1 MKLLFD
7 DPLFDMFARRALC
20 TMTRG
25 GAEYGECAATAA
37 NIVSGDT
44 RSWYN
49 AWVSTAGRVE
59 ARGSESDSAGHAVS
73 AREAFLR
80 ASTYYRVACL
90 PLFGEP
96 VDGRLVIASDREA
109 SCFTRFAELMTPP
122 VVPVE
127 VPFEG
132 TVLPGY
138 LCLADDARRRRRA
151 TLVGVNG
158 YDSNVHEMYWSHA
171 VPAIRRGY
179 NCLLVD
185 GPGQGRVLIKQGL
198 RMRPDWENVLRPIID
213 FALTRHEIDP
223 DRIAVMGWSLG
234 GFLAPRAVGGGEHR
248 VAALIADPGQYDLL
262 DAVRASLPLPEEI
275 RNRLPDVDPA
285 ELDPYLAGVSAD
297 PMARW
302 RLIQRGLW
310 VHGLKTLGEYVVEMA
325 RYRISDVVGGISCPT
340 LVVWVEDDPIAS
352 YAERLHNALVCPK
365 TFVRFTADEGAGGHT
380 EALNRSRFDQVVFD
394 WLDDL
399 LRPER

>member
-1 MKLLFD
+1 MKLFFD
-7 DPLFDMFARRALC
+7 DPLFDMFAWRAVS
-20 TMTRG
+20 TISRG

-37 NIVSGDT
+37 NIVSGDPT
-44 RSWYN
+44 SWYN
-49 AWVSTAGRVE
+49 AWVSTAGRLE
-59 ARGSESDSAGHAVS
+59 DQGSESDTAGHAVS

-96 VDGRLVIASDREA
+96 VDSRLVVASDREA
-109 SCFTRFAELMTPP
+109 SCFSRFAELMTPP

-138 LCLADDARRRRRA
+138 LCLADDSRHRRA

-171 VPAIRRGY
+171 VPATRRGY

-223 DRIAVMGWSLG
+223 DRIAVMGWSFG
-234 GFLAPRAVGGGEHR
+234 GFLAPRAAGVEHR
-248 VAALIADPGQYDLL
+248 IAALIADPGQYDQLGAIH
-262 DAVRASLPLPEEI
+262 AVLPLPEEI
-275 RNRLPDVDPA
+275 RDRLPDVDLA
-285 ELDPYLAGVSAD
+285 ELDPYLSEVSAD
-297 PMARW
+297 PVARW

-310 VHGLKTLGEYVVEMA
+310 VHGLKTLGEYVVDLA
-325 RYRISDVVGGISCPT
+325 RYRLSDVVAGISCPT
-340 LVVWVEDDPIAS
+340 LVVWAENDPTAS
-352 YAERLHNALVCPK
+352 YADRLYDALVCPK
-365 TFVRFTADEGAGGHT
+365 TFARFTADEGAGGHT

-399 LRPER
+399 LQPAR

>member
-1 MKLLFD
+1 MKLFFD
-7 DPLFDMFARRALC
+7 DPLFDMFARRALS
-20 TMTRG
+20 TITRG

-37 NIVSGDT
+37 NIVSGDPT
-44 RSWYN
+44 SWYN
-49 AWVSTAGRVE
+49 AWVMTAGWLE
-59 ARGSESDSAGHAVS
+59 EQGSESDTAGHAVS

-96 VDGRLVIASDREA
+96 VDGRLVVASDREA
-109 SCFTRFAELMTPP
+109 ACFSRFAELMTPP
-122 VVPVE
+122 VAPVE

-138 LCLADDARRRRRA
+138 LCLADDAGRRRA
-151 TLVGVNG
+151 TLVAVNG

-223 DRIAVMGWSLG
+223 DRIAVMGWSFG
-234 GFLAPRAVGGGEHR
+234 GFLAPRAAGVEHR
-248 VAALIADPGQYDLL
+248 IAALITDPGQYDQL
-262 DAVRASLPLPEEI
+262 DAVRAGLPLPEEI
-275 RNRLPDVDPA
+275 RDRLPDVDPA
-285 ELDPYLAGVSAD
+285 ELEPYLSEVAAD
-297 PMARW
+297 PVARW

-310 VHGLKTLGEYVVEMA
+310 VHGVKTPGEYVVDLA
-325 RYRISDVVGGISCPT
+325 RYRLSDVVAGISCPT
-340 LVVWVEDDPIAS
+340 LVVWVENDPVAS
-352 YAERLHNALVCPK
+352 YAERLYDALVCPK
-365 TFVRFTADEGAGGHT
+365 AFARFTADEGADGHT
-380 EALNRSRFDQVVFD
+380 EAFNRSRFDQVVFD

-399 LRPER
+399 LQPER